1 MRGRHELD
9 IHLDGW
15 EMAGIGQGA
24 VQGEEI
30 NLQQERPS
38 HLPLGPGAVVL
49 PPPGSEKSET
59 GWRTWIKEMDPIWAS
74 LGRHVVSTG
83 SRKRTLSESSC
94 ISNVSFTPRKRRISE
109 DDIGVKVVPKEV
121 RLIAP
126 SKKYQVNPKALRNS
140 RPSSTSSFKQL
151 QHKQILDTENGLD
164 LGELLQLE
172 YPTLEGNRSEENP
185 TTFENESRACKSKNH
200 GRGWCK
206 FGDNCVV
213 RRKSTAAPKDRP
225 RDQDEEEQAK
235 LIIEEVKCEV
245 KVERECAEERI
256 SMLGVTFEK
265 EQSRPGKCNMAGK
278 SQFSRHSTGSS
289 VTEVTGTARGNNDT
303 EQVSCLIM
311 LVI

>member
-49 PPPGSEKSET
+49 PPPGSGKSET
-59 GWRTWIKEMDPIWAS
+59 GWRTWNKEMDPIWAS

-94 ISNVSFTPRKRRISE
+94 ISNVSFTPRKRRLSE
-109 DDIGVKVVPKEV
+109 DDVGAKVVPKEV

-151 QHKQILDTENGLD
+151 QHKQMIDTENGLD

-172 YPTLEGNRSEENP
+172 YRTLERNRSEENP

-213 RRKSTAAPKDRP
+213 RRKSTAAPKYLP
-225 RDQDEEEQAK
+225 RDQDEEQAK
-235 LIIEEVKCEV
+235 LIMEEVKYEV

-289 VTEVTGTARGNNDT
+289 VIQVTGTSRGNNDI
-303 EQVSCLIM
+303 EQVSCLMM